1 MHRVSRKHNW
11 KARQRVETTID
22 PSEEKKLKVEIGGL
36 RLQGYDDCN
45 LLVLPSKKRKTKV
58 TVQGGPV
65 QKLLSKKQRKHLEKI
80 LDQKRKKLK
89 RAELLESL
97 KDHQAS
103 PQEMSLFTST
113 SQMQT
118 RVHNKRSLLPTE
130 PTGTQDNVSAVGV
143 GRGKRRRKG
152 KPSVEAPPEDDTS
165 SSESSDD
172 DEDMSDGDI
181 DVSQEKMEISGED
194 SGQAGDVIEESN
206 RTSQRGD
213 LQEQSGEKK
222 PDKEGGVKDV
232 SPPEKQ
238 AEKKPNREGAS
249 KKAAVYISLERLP
262 DIQEQRLRLPILSEE
277 QIIMEAVRENP
288 VVIVCGETG
297 SGKTTQ
303 VPQFLYEAG
312 YAQSAMIAV
321 TEPRRV
327 AAISMS
333 QRVAMEMNLSSR
345 LVSYQI
351 RYEGNVT
358 EDTRIKFLTD
368 GVLLKEVQKDFLLTK
383 YSVVIIDEAHE
394 RSVYTDILIGLLS
407 RIVPLRHQKGNPLKL
422 IIMSAT
428 LRLRDFTENTQ
439 LFKVT
444 PPIVKVESRQ
454 HPVTIHFNR
463 RTPSDYLAEALRKV
477 CKIHRQLPEG
487 GILVF
492 VTGQQEVHS
501 MCCKL
506 RALFPRP
513 KSTGDTIGSKPDDDK
528 EHAETSQLPKISLD
542 NYSVLPLDE
551 EAELQPTEDDID
563 TWDDTEGDTSL
574 KPSEG
579 QTEQPMYVLPL
590 YSLLAPSGQAQVFKP
605 PPDGC
610 RLCIVATNV
619 AETSLTIPNIKYVV
633 DTGKVKTKFYDKVTG
648 VSTFRVTNT
657 SQASANQRAGRAG
670 RTGPGHCYRLYS
682 SAVFNDDFVEFA
694 VPEIMRRPVDDL
706 ILQMKDMGIDK
717 IVNFPFPTAPD
728 NDALQAA
735 EKLLLLLGA
744 LDKITPAKTAKR
756 TKKVKYST
764 QITPLGRTI
773 ACFPVSPRYGK
784 MLSLAHQHSLLPYVV
799 ALVAALSVQELF
811 VEVNRPAEGEDE
823 KEDQKQRRL
832 GLARQKLT
840 WAGSGNSQLLGD
852 LMVLLKAVGACEYVG
867 CTPAFCEKYNI
878 RHKAVL
884 EIRKLRTHLTNSV
897 NTVISDVNLAVDPH
911 MAPPSEQQAKCLRQI
926 VLAGFGDHVA
936 RKLDNPPSEGDPK
949 MLKHAY
955 QALTLEDPV
964 YIHPGSVLYK
974 QKPQYVV
981 YQYIDET
988 SHMYMK
994 GVSVAEPDW
1003 LPLFV
1008 PSFCSFSKP
1017 LDKPPPCYSDKG
1029 HIICHM
1035 TSTFGPH
1042 FWDMPPVELE
1052 YPAGLD
1058 RYKWFAKCLLEGTV
1072 FTKLLKFVP
1081 VLLSAPVTMVKPWA
1095 NLQPRTVSLLKALV
1109 VEEIDSKQR
1118 LTQTW
1123 RDQPSYLLDE
1133 YCEWIPEAKHK
1144 QLKTVWPPCVDSNT
1158 GLFDRQSGVLPPSHR
1173 APNHRAP
1180 NHHASNHRA
1189 PNHWATAPQATG
1201 PLATVPQATRPQT
1214 TVPQATGPKPP
1225 HPSHRVPGYK
1235 PPGPKP
1241 QCLKLP
1247 GPKLPRPKPPGPKL
1261 PRPKPP
1267 CPKPLGHK
1275 PPGHKPPGHKT
1286 PGPKRPHPKPPGP
1299 KPPGSKLPRPK
1310 PPDPKPPRHKPPGPT
1325 SCGSKTTLL
1334 L

>member
-11 KARQRVETTID
+11 KARQKVETTID
-22 PSEEKKLKVEIGGL
+22 TTEEKRLKVEIGGL
-36 RLQGYDDCN
+36 RLEGYDDSN

-58 TVQGGPV
+58 KVQDGAPV
-65 QKLLSKKQRKHLEKI
+65 GKLLSKKQRKHLEKI
-80 LDQKRKKLK
+80 LDQKKKKLK

-97 KDHQAS
+97 KDTQAS
-103 PQEMSLFTST
+103 EQEMVLLTST

-118 RVHNKRSLLPTE
+118 RIHNKRSLLSTE
-130 PTGTQDNVSAVGV
+130 PTGTQGIMGAVG
-143 GRGKRRRKG
+143 GGGRRKRNR
-152 KPSVEAPPEDDTS
+152 KSKPPEEASPDDDGS
-165 SSESSDD
+165 SSASSDD
-172 DEDMSDGDI
+172 DDMSDDDV
-181 DVSQEKMEISGED
+181 DVSMEEMGGDREEG
-194 SGQAGDVIEESN
+194 GQGVVSEEGTGVGQPGDVPGKISDKGGDVKDMAP
-206 RTSQRGD
+206 SQ
-213 LQEQSGEKK
+213 K
-222 PDKEGGVKDV
+222 KEGQKEYVEGVT
-232 SPPEKQ
+232 
-238 AEKKPNREGAS
+238 AS
-249 KKAAVYISLERLP
+249 KKPAVYISLNRRSE
-262 DIQEQRLRLPILSEE
+262 IQEQRLRLPILSEE
-277 QIIMEAVRENP
+277 QVIMETIREHP

-312 YAQSAMIAV
+312 YAESAMIAV

-333 QRVAMEMNLSSR
+333 QRVATEMNLSSR

-368 GVLLKEVQKDFLLTK
+368 GVLLKEVQRDFLLTK
-383 YSVVIIDEAHE
+383 YSAVIIDEAHE

-422 IIMSAT
+422 VIMSAT
-428 LRLRDFTENTQ
+428 LRLKDFTENSQ

-444 PPIVKVESRQ
+444 PPVVKVESRQ

-463 RTPSDYLAEALRKV
+463 RTPEDYLAEALRKV

-501 MCCKL
+501 LCCKL
-506 RALFPRP
+506 RALFPVP
-513 KSTGDTIGSKPDDDK
+513 ASTGGKNAASTGDDDED
-528 EHAETSQLPKISLD
+528 EPESSQLPKISLD
-542 NYSVLPLDE
+542 DYPVLPLDE
-551 EAELQPTEDDID
+551 EAELEQTEDDD
-563 TWDDTEGDTSL
+563 LETLDESDDNTSL
-574 KPSEG
+574 RGSEG
-579 QTEQPMYVLPL
+579 RREQPMYVLPL
-590 YSLLAPSGQAQVFKP
+590 YSLLAARGQAQVFKP
-605 PPDGC
+605 PPEGS

-744 LDKITPAKTAKR
+744 LDKVTPVKTTRR
-756 TKKVKYST
+756 TKKVRYST
-764 QITPLGRTI
+764 RITPLGRTM

-784 MLSLAHQHSLLPYVV
+784 MLSLAHQHNLLPYVV

-811 VEVNRPAEGEDE
+811 VGVDKPTEEEEE
-823 KEDQKQRRL
+823 KEDQKQRRTQL
-832 GLARQKLT
+832 IRQKLT
-840 WAGSGNSQLLGD
+840 WAGAGNSQLLGD

-867 CTPAFCEKYNI
+867 CSPGFCEKYNI
-878 RHKAVL
+878 RHKAML

-897 NTVISDVNLAVDPH
+897 NAVISGVNLAVDPH

-936 RKLDNPPSEGDPK
+936 RKMDNPSAEGDTK
-949 MLKHAY
+949 MLKYAY
-955 QALTLEDPV
+955 QTLTLDEAV
-964 YIHPGSVLYK
+964 YIHPGSVMFK
-974 QKPQYVV
+974 QRPQYVV

-994 GVSVAEPDW
+994 GVSAVEPDW

-1017 LDKPPPCYSDKG
+1017 LDKPPPRFSDTG
-1029 HIICHM
+1029 RVVCHM
-1035 TSTFGPH
+1035 TSTFGGH
-1042 FWDMPPVELE
+1042 FWELPAVELE

-1058 RYKWFAKCLLEGTV
+1058 RYKWFAKCLLDGAV
-1072 FTKLLKFVP
+1072 FTGLLEFVP

-1109 VEEIDSKQR
+1109 AREVDNRQS
-1118 LTQTW
+1118 LTQ
-1123 RDQPSYLLDE
+1123 
-1133 YCEWIPEAKHK
+1133 
-1144 QLKTVWPPCVDSNT
+1144 VWASE
-1158 GLFDRQSGVLPPSHR
+1158 
-1173 APNHRAP
+1173 PNCKCRWH
-1180 NHHASNHRA
+1180 
-1189 PNHWATAPQATG
+1189 
-1201 PLATVPQATRPQT
+1201 
-1214 TVPQATGPKPP
+1214 
-1225 HPSHRVPGYK
+1225 
-1235 PPGPKP
+1235 
-1241 QCLKLP
+1241 
-1247 GPKLPRPKPPGPKL
+1247 
-1261 PRPKPP
+1261 
-1267 CPKPLGHK
+1267 
-1275 PPGHKPPGHKT
+1275 
-1286 PGPKRPHPKPPGP
+1286 
-1299 KPPGSKLPRPK
+1299 
-1310 PPDPKPPRHKPPGPT
+1310 
-1325 SCGSKTTLL
+1325 
-1334 L
+1334 